1 MTLEDFICE
10 LKKLEINLTDIQ
22 LNQLNRYYELLIE
35 WNEKVNLTRIVDK
48 KDVYLKHFY
57 DSITLIKAINLQKE
71 CTLCDVGTGAGFPGI
86 VLKIVFPTLRVT
98 LIDALQKRINFLNLV
113 IEELK
118 LDNIVAI
125 HSRIEDYSKFN
136 REKFDIVTSRAV
148 ANLALLSEISM
159 PLVKVNGYFI
169 PMKSSIEEEL
179 SDAKEIIKN
188 VGGKIDD
195 IIEFYL
201 PFENSLRNLVV
212 IKKFSITPKQYPR
225 KMDKIKKKH

>member
-1 MTLEDFICE
+1 MIREDLIKSFDTRCINYDDKKIDALFSFMKMTLETNEKF
-10 LKKLEINLTDIQ
+10 NLTAIKDE
-22 LNQLNRYYELLIE
+22 NSFV
-35 WNEKVNLTRIVDK
+35 EKMIFDSSLAMVGNDFNDK
-48 KDVYLKHFY
+48 
-57 DSITLIKAINLQKE
+57 SII
-71 CTLCDVGTGAGFPGI
+71 DVGTGAGFPGI

-125 HSRIEDYSKFN
+125 HSRIEDYSKIN

-212 IKKFSITPKQYPR
+212 IKKVSITPKQYPR